1 MASFPDS
8 YYMQKAFDLALKGIN
23 RTSPNPLVGAV
34 LVKNDNI
41 IGEGYHQE
49 FGGPHAE
56 VHAITNANQSI
67 AGADLY
73 VTLEPCTHYGKT
85 PPCVD
90 LIIKNKIK
98 KVFIA
103 CLDPNPLVAG
113 QSVQKLRNAGI
124 EVEMGILDEKCRS
137 LNAPFFKYITQ
148 QKSFLYVKNAITV
161 DGKIACRTGHSRWI
175 SNKMAQE
182 YVHKL
187 RYRMRG
193 ILTAIGTIKYDN
205 PQLNVRLPLKISI
218 NQPFKV
224 IIDPLGECS
233 TEYRV
238 FQENPDKIILFICEK
253 YVKNTN
259 IVECVNVGAQV
270 IGCQDKEIPINFILT
285 KCAEL
290 GIDSLLVE
298 AGMGLISRILR
309 GNYADGGVF
318 FIAPRILGDNQ
329 AYSLMSGQNCSEMN
343 QSLKLNNV
351 LWQLFPGDEDNIAL
365 FFGEKLCLPD

>member
-1 MASFPDS
+1 
-8 YYMQKAFDLALKGIN
+8 MQKAFDLALKGIN
-23 RTSPNPLVGAV
+23 KTSPNPLVGAV
-34 LVKNDNI
+34 LVKNNNI
-41 IGEGYHQE
+41 IGEGYHQK

-56 VHAITNANQSI
+56 VHAIASANQSI
-67 AGADLY
+67 TGADLY

-90 LIIKNKIK
+90 LIIENKIK

-113 QSVQKLRNAGI
+113 QSVQKLRDANI
-124 EVEMGILDEKCRS
+124 EVEIGILNDKCRS
-137 LNAPFFKYITQ
+137 LNAPFFKYVTE
-148 QKSFLYVKNAITV
+148 QKSFLYVKNAITI
-161 DGKIACRTGHSRWI
+161 DGKIACKTGHSQWI

-187 RYRMRG
+187 RYRMSG

-205 PQLNVRLPLKISI
+205 PQLNVRLPSKTAI

-233 TEYRV
+233 IEYRV

-253 YVKNTN
+253 YTNNIN
-259 IVECVNVGAQV
+259 IVQCINAGAQV
-270 IGCQDKEIPINFILT
+270 IRYHDQEIPVDFILA

-298 AGMGLISRILR
+298 AGTGLISRILR

-318 FIAPRILGDNQ
+318 FIAPRILGDNK
-329 AYSLMSGQNCSEMN
+329 AYTLMSGQNCSEMN

-351 LWQLFPGDEDNIAL
+351 LWKLFPGDEDNMAL

>member
-23 RTSPNPLVGAV
+23 KTSPNPLVGAV

-56 VHAITNANQSI
+56 VNAITNANQSI
-67 AGADLY
+67 AGADFY
-73 VTLEPCTHYGKT
+73 VTLEPCNHYGKT

-90 LIIKNKIK
+90 LIIKNRIK

-124 EVEMGILDEKCRS
+124 EVEVGMLGQKCRS

-148 QKSFLYVKNAITV
+148 QQSFLYVKNAITL
-161 DGKIACRTGHSRWI
+161 DGKIACRTGHSQWI
-175 SNKMAQE
+175 SNKMARE

-187 RYRMRG
+187 RYRMHG

-205 PQLNVRLPLKISI
+205 PQLNVRLQSKNYI

-238 FQENPDKIILFICEK
+238 FQENPEKIILFICEK
-253 YVKNTN
+253 YMKNTN

-270 IGCQDKEIPINFILT
+270 ISFQDKEIPINFILT

-298 AGMGLISRILR
+298 AGTGLISRILR

-329 AYSLMSGQNCSEMN
+329 AYSLMSGQHCSEMN
-343 QSLKLNNV
+343 QSFKLNNV
-351 LWQLFPGDEDNIAL
+351 LWQLFPGDEDNMAL